1 MADTSRSAT
10 PEEPSAPNTSAAVH
24 PEVIEREAAT
34 ITATAFSGTHDHILE
49 ADRLLVVENVAGI
62 HFEGNQQDF
71 GSLAAHFVT
80 IYSGLKQGPAL
91 NAHLF
96 QNATG
101 IQRLPHATEKL
112 SNVAGFKAQ
121 FRVTEQPGSYIVSVL
136 LRILH

>member
-10 PEEPSAPNTSAAVH
+10 PEAPSAPNTSAAVH
-24 PEVIEREAAT
+24 PEVIEREVAT
-34 ITATAFSGTHDHILE
+34 ITATAFSGAHLNFE
-49 ADRLLVVENVAGI
+49 AHRLLVVENVTGI
-62 HFEGNQQDF
+62 HFEGNHQDLE
-71 GSLAAHFVT
+71 SLAAHFVT
-80 IYSGLKQGPAL
+80 IYSGLKHGPTL